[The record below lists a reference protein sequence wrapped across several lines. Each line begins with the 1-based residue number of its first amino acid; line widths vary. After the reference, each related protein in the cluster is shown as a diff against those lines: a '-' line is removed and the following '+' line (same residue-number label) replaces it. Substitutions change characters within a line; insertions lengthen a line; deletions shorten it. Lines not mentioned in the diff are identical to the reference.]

1 MFPTHCVNRAICG
14 NTFDSKAVTL
24 STGCVTIDNRAAVL
38 ARTLKLQASA
48 MRVGEKLPSVRELTR
63 THGASAA
70 TISQAITSLA
80 ALGVVRA
87 EPGRGTFV
95 AHRREEL
102 DSQGEG
108 SAPEPDY
115 AWQSSALG
123 RTRVDANRAKRVG
136 SSGAAGQVELS
147 WGYLAPELQPFDELR
162 TLGARCAKSHRAWT
176 MAPPM
181 GLPELR
187 EAFATGFDAEAQD
200 MLIMPGGQQ
209 SLVFAMRTLASPGS
223 TVITESPSYPGATL
237 AAQAAGL
244 AIAAVPSDTDGIRP
258 DMLAEALERTHA
270 KLIYLQPCYA
280 NPTGAVL
287 SHERRIEV
295 LALAKSYG
303 AFIIEDDWARHLA
316 LDGQPPPPLFTQ
328 DPDGHVVSIA
338 TLTKPAA
345 PGLRIGALAARG
357 PAGERLRTA
366 RIADDMCVPPLTQ
379 EIALG
384 LLTSAAWPR
393 HIRRLRTGLR
403 ERRDAM
409 VSEVQDFLPSARV
422 AVPTGGIH
430 LWVRLPDGSDTA
442 ALTATAHAAGVLIG
456 DGRHYYVDEPIA
468 PHVRLTYSAA
478 SLKQI
483 QAGVRRLATLF

>member
-1 MFPTHCVNRAICG
+1 MT
-14 NTFDSKAVTL
+14 T
-24 STGCVTIDNRAAVL
+24 DNRAASIARVL
-38 ARTLKLQASA
+38 AQQAAA
-48 MRVGEKLPSVRELTR
+48 MQVGEKLPPVRVLTR

-70 TISQAITSLA
+70 TISEAITSLA
-80 ALGVVRA
+80 VLGVLRA

-95 AHRREEL
+95 AGRGNDPE
-102 DSQGEG
+102 
-108 SAPEPDY
+108 PEPDY
-115 AWQSSALG
+115 TWQSSALG
-123 RTRVDANRAKRVG
+123 RTRVDVNRAGRDAG
-136 SSGAAGQVELS
+136 ISATGQVQLS

-181 GLPELR
+181 GLHELR
-187 EAFATGFDAEAQD
+187 QAFAAGFHAEAED

-209 SLVFAMRTLASPGS
+209 SLVFAMRTLADPGT

-244 AIAAVPSDTDGIRP
+244 RIVAVPSDAQGILP
-258 DMLAEALERTHA
+258 GKLADALERTRA

-280 NPTGAVL
+280 NPTGSIL
-287 SHERRIEV
+287 SPERRVEV
-295 LALAKSYG
+295 LALAKEHG
-303 AFIIEDDWARHLA
+303 AFIIEDDWARHLT
-316 LDGQPPPPLFTQ
+316 LEGQAPPPLFTE

-357 PAGERLRTA
+357 PAGERLRSA
-366 RIADDMCVPPLTQ
+366 RIADDLCVPPLTQ

-384 LLTSAAWPR
+384 LLTSKAWPR
-393 HIRRLRTGLR
+393 HVKRLRMGLR

-409 VSEVQDFLPSARV
+409 IAEVTATMTGVRLV
-422 AVPTGGIH
+422 VPTGGIH
-430 LWVRLPDGSDTA
+430 LWVRLPEGSNTTALTTA
-442 ALTATAHAAGVLIG
+442 AQAAGVLIG
-456 DGRHYYVDEPIA
+456 DGRQYYVDEPPA

-478 SLKQI
+478 SIAQI
-483 QAGVRRLATLF
+483 QRGVRRLATLLEP

>member
-1 MFPTHCVNRAICG
+1 MGG
-14 NTFDSKAVTL
+14 NTFDSLTVTL
-24 STGCVTIDNRAAVL
+24 STVPMTLDNRAASI
-38 ARTLKLQASA
+38 ARTLQQQAGA
-48 MRVGEKLPSVRELTR
+48 MQVGEKLPSVRELTR

-70 TISQAITSLA
+70 TISQAITSLS
-80 ALGVVRA
+80 ALGVLRA

-95 AHRREEL
+95 ASRSNNEH
-102 DSQGEG
+102 
-108 SAPEPDY
+108 PEPDY

-123 RTRVDANRAKRVG
+123 RTRVDANRAGRVG
-136 SSGAAGQVELS
+136 SNGASGQVQLS

-176 MAPPM
+176 MAPPT
-181 GLPELR
+181 GLHELR
-187 EAFATGFDAEAQD
+187 QAFAAGFDAEAED

-209 SLVFAMRTLASPGS
+209 SLVFAMRTLADPGT

-244 AIAAVPSDTDGIRP
+244 RIAAVPSDAHGILP
-258 DMLAEALERTHA
+258 DKLADALERTHA

-280 NPTGAVL
+280 NPSGAIL
-287 SHERRIEV
+287 SPERRIEV
-295 LALAKSYG
+295 LALAKQHG
-303 AFIIEDDWARHLA
+303 AFIIEDDWARHLC
-316 LDGQPPPPLFTQ
+316 LEGKPPLPLFTQ

-384 LLTSAAWPR
+384 LLTSGAWPR
-393 HIRRLRTGLR
+393 HVKRLRTGLR

-409 VSEVQDFLPSARV
+409 VGEISDTMSGARV
-422 AVPTGGIH
+422 VIPTGGIH
-430 LWVRLPDGSDTA
+430 LWVRLPDGSDTTAFSSA
-442 ALTATAHAAGVLIG
+442 AQAAGVLIG
-456 DGRHYYVDEPIA
+456 DGKHYYVDEPPA

-478 SLKQI
+478 SIAQI
-483 QAGVRRLATLF
+483 QAGVRRIATLL